1 MPALSCKGST
11 GLGLGFSR
19 LRREGGILNIGPLSK
34 GGDGVQCS
42 FREKPSVAS
51 LAATQDGPALGWGL
65 SHCSVAVG
73 ELALWGGSSGYLE
86 GQEGETRRRSMGW
99 KLGVRHKASRTTL
112 SCWIVLKGLETWVS
126 LALVMPLRGPHL
138 TSPVKYGQYHVV
150 ARCEA
155 QMKEHHAS

>member
-1 MPALSCKGST
+1 MALLLAGGSAT
-11 GLGLGFSR
+11 ALWQWVSR
-19 LRREGGILNIGPLSK
+19 LCG
-34 GGDGVQCS
+34 
-42 FREKPSVAS
+42 
-51 LAATQDGPALGWGL
+51 
-65 SHCSVAVG
+65 
-73 ELALWGGSSGYLE
+73 GGSSGYPE

-99 KLGVRHKASRTTL
+99 KLEVRHKASRTTL